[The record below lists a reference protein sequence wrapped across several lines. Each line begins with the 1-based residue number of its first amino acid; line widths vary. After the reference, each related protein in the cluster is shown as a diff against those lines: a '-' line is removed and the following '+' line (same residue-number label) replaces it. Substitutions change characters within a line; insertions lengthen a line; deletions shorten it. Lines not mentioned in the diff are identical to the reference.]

1 MLNFF
6 DAVIEFF
13 SALWMMIQ
21 NVVTGTLT
29 VLNILPSIIGLPF
42 ILGPFVSSLI
52 YASMGIVVA
61 IGVVKLILGW
71 GNS

>member
-6 DAVIEFF
+6 DAIVEFF
-13 SALWMMIQ
+13 SALWMLIQ
-21 NVVTGTLT
+21 NIVSGTLT
-29 VLNILPSIIGLPF
+29 VLSILPSIVALPF
-42 ILGPFVSSLI
+42 TLGPFVSSLI

-61 IGVVKLILGW
+61 LGVVKLILGW